1 MNGIRLLADYY
12 HQIKVSDDQS
22 NHITNNYYPLR
33 ITHFLPRNGSSNSC
47 KVTCFLAFVY
57 FFQHVEGNC
66 VKNYNEHSRLTVNM

>member
-47 KVTCFLAFVY
+47 KVTCFGL
-57 FFQHVEGNC
+57 N
-66 VKNYNEHSRLTVNM
+66 